1 MPTDSRRDKLR
12 GGRLKKLREHCG
24 LSQQGLAQILGVT
37 SQTIYNYERGKG
49 WGKIDDVFNLCEV
62 LGINLNALSNIDSS
76 VEFEESNTSERN
88 IQNDGISS
96 IQKIQNL
103 LGTNDAEMPQE

>member
-1 MPTDSRRDKLR
+1 
-12 GGRLKKLREHCG
+12 
-24 LSQQGLAQILGVT
+24 
-37 SQTIYNYERGKG
+37 
-49 WGKIDDVFNLCEV
+49 